1 MLGMK
6 GNRENKQKSIVT
18 YMKIEGSNLIAVLM
32 GRVK

>member
-18 YMKIEGSNLIAVLM
+18 YMKTERDNSCADG